1 MEAGMTIKLFGRE
14 ITISR
19 VRDTAARGEDWLSF
33 LRGASGQYVSPME
46 ALKVAAV
53 YRCVDL
59 LSKTVASLPMH
70 MMRATEQGA
79 VKATEHKLYRMVGM
93 MPNPYTT
100 AYEFWQCLVANLLLT
115 RGGYA
120 KIERDRN
127 GYVTALWNIPT
138 RYVGYE
144 GTNAR
149 TGEPYIQVTDDD
161 GAMETL
167 YPGEFLRV
175 MGFRFSESD
184 EAEDP
189 LRLAAD
195 VLGMTRDLNQ
205 FASTAFQEGINP
217 GGFLETPGQ
226 LSKPAYE
233 RLSQDFQ
240 TKYAGVRNSGKYII
254 LEEGLKATPFT
265 RDMEKTQALESRKF
279 AISEVCRLF
288 GVPPHMCMDMDR
300 ATFSNIEQQSLEFVR
315 DGLNPLCV
323 RIEQAMFRDV
333 LTRGERRRYF
343 FKLNT
348 NAILRGDTAA
358 RTAYYSTMRQNGI
371 MNADEIRELE
381 DMNRIEGGAGQLYT
395 VNGNMIALENVKLNI
410 PRGAQ
415 SAGATGGQ
423 AGQSGQGPEAQP
435 PEGRRRK

>member
-1 MEAGMTIKLFGRE
+1 MRIKLFGRE

-19 VRDTAARGEDWLSF
+19 VRDAAARGEDWLAF
-33 LRGASGQYVSPME
+33 LSGAAGRCVSPME

-59 LSKTVASLPMH
+59 LSKTMASLPMH

-79 VKATEHKLYRMVGM
+79 VKATEHRLYRMVGTL
-93 MPNPYTT
+93 PNPYTT

-138 RYVGYE
+138 RNVAYE

-149 TGEPYIQVTDDD
+149 TGEPYIQVTDD
-161 GAMETL
+161 GATETL

-175 MGFRFSESD
+175 QGFRFSEGD
-184 EAEDP
+184 EAENP
-189 LRLAAD
+189 LQLAAD

-205 FASTAFQEGINP
+205 FAATAFQEGINP
-217 GGFLETPGQ
+217 GGFLEAPGP
-226 LSKPAYE
+226 LSEAAYR
-233 RLSQDFQ
+233 RLVDDFQ
-240 TKYAGVRNSGKYII
+240 KQYGGVRNNGKYII

-323 RIEQAMFRDV
+323 RIEQAMYRDV
-333 LTRGERRRYF
+333 LTRGERHRYF
-343 FKLNT
+343 FKVNT

-381 DMNRIEGGAGQLYT
+381 DMNRIDGGAGQLYT
-395 VNGNMIALENVKLNI
+395 VNGNMISLENVKLNI

-415 SAGATGGQ
+415 SAGAAGGQ
-423 AGQSGQGPEAQP
+423 AGQSGQGAEAQP
-435 PEGRRRK
+435 PEGRKRK

>member
-1 MEAGMTIKLFGRE
+1 MRIKLFGRE

-19 VRDTAARGEDWLSF
+19 ARDAAARGEDWLAF
-33 LRGASGQYVSPME
+33 LSGAAGRCVSPME

-59 LSKTVASLPMH
+59 LSKTMASLPMH

-79 VKATEHKLYRMVGM
+79 VKATEHRLYRMVGTL
-93 MPNPYTT
+93 PNPYTT

-138 RYVGYE
+138 RNVAYE

-149 TGEPYIQVTDDD
+149 TGEPYIQVTDD
-161 GAMETL
+161 GATETL

-175 MGFRFSESD
+175 QGFRFSEGD

-189 LRLAAD
+189 LQLAAD

-205 FASTAFQEGINP
+205 FAATAFQEGINP
-217 GGFLETPGQ
+217 GGFLEAPGP
-226 LSKPAYE
+226 LSEAAYR
-233 RLSQDFQ
+233 RLVDDFQ
-240 TKYAGVRNSGKYII
+240 KQYGGVRNNGKYII

-323 RIEQAMFRDV
+323 RIEQAMYRDV

-343 FKLNT
+343 FKVNT

-381 DMNRIEGGAGQLYT
+381 DMNRIDGGAGQLYT
-395 VNGNMIALENVKLNI
+395 VNGNMISLENVKLNI

-415 SAGATGGQ
+415 SAGAAGGQ
-423 AGQSGQGPEAQP
+423 AGQSGQGAEAQP
-435 PEGRRRK
+435 PEGRKRK